1 MYTSAALLDMHAR
14 GHRSLAGL
22 IAHGAT
28 LGLPLLRREVP
39 GFGIPTILLQLTHA
53 LSAEGYWIGV
63 LQGRL
68 PADTDEPDLADLAA
82 LEALR
87 ATTVSG
93 TRAYLERTSDAD
105 LNAPRDVRVWPS
117 TPRTLVPARVV
128 VRTITHLFD
137 HKGQV
142 AAMCRTLGHP
152 IPRGLDFPLT

>member
-1 MYTSAALLDMHAR
+1 VYTPAALLDMHAR

-22 IAHGAT
+22 IRH
-28 LGLPLLRREVP
+28 LGTMDAPLLKLDLP
-39 GFGIPTILLQLTHA
+39 GFGFPTIMLQLTHA
-53 LSAEGYWIGV
+53 FLAEAYWIGV

-68 PADTDEPDLADLAA
+68 PHTTDEPDLPDVAN

-87 ATTVSG
+87 ADTAAA
-93 TRAYLERTSDAD
+93 TRAYLESTVAAD
-105 LNAPRDVRVWPS
+105 LNAPKDVRVWPD
-117 TPRTLVPARVV
+117 TPRTLVPAHIV

-152 IPRGLDFPLT
+152 IPQGMDYPLT